1 MDPRIART
9 QQSLQDALLELCR
22 TEGFLTLSVSMIADS
37 AGVNRSTFYQHYA
50 DKETLLA
57 DALDRFAEQAQSQ
70 LEADIE
76 TLGESDKRTLINRYF
91 SHVQENASLYQTVLS
106 STGSPLIVSRLSD
119 RIIQLATYGLSQPGV
134 PATSS
139 VPVNVQA
146 ASLAGSFIGIL
157 REWIN
162 MDPLPP
168 AEDATAWAW
177 AAMNTPVGAQD

>member
-22 TEGFLTLSVSMIADS
+22 TEGFPTLSVSMIADA

-76 TLGESDKRTLINRYF
+76 SMGESDPRTLIHRYF
-91 SHVQENASLYQTVLS
+91 THVQENSSLYQTVLS
-106 STGSPLIVSRLSD
+106 SAGSPVIVARLSD
-119 RIIQLATYGLSQPGV
+119 RIIQLATYGLSQPG
-134 PATSS
+134 AISAGS
-139 VPVNVQA
+139 VPVNVRA

-162 MDPLPP
+162 MKPLPS

-177 AAMNTPVGAQD
+177 AAMNAPVGSVD